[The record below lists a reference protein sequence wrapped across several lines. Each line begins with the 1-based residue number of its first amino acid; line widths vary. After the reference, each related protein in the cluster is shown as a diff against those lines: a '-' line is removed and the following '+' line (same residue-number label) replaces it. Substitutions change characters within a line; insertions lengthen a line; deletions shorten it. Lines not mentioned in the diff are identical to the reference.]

1 MKLSQ
6 AVTIL
11 LASTVGSGAFLIPRG
26 TAPSSSLSSSY
37 SKVVSFTSSV
47 PRRSTNGRVFRPLF
61 MSAVEEITE
70 KKEEQGETFE

>member
-11 LASTVGSGAFLIPRG
+11 LASVIGSGAFLIPRG

-37 SKVVSFTSSV
+37 SKVVSFTSV
-47 PRRSTNGRVFRPLF
+47 PRSTNGLVFRPLF

-70 KKEEQGETFE
+70 KKDDLGETFE

>member
-6 AVTIL
+6 AATIL
-11 LASTVGSGAFLIPRG
+11 LASAVGSGAFLIPRG

-37 SKVVSFTSSV
+37 SKVVSFTSI
-47 PRRSTNGRVFRPLF
+47 PRSANGPVFRPLF

>member
-11 LASTVGSGAFLIPRG
+11 LASVIGSGAFLIPRG

-37 SKVVSFTSSV
+37 SKVVSFGT
-47 PRRSTNGRVFRPLF
+47 RRANGPVFRPLF

>member
-11 LASTVGSGAFLIPRG
+11 LASVVGSGAFLIPRG
-26 TAPSSSLSSSY
+26 TDPSTSLSSSY
-37 SKVVSFTSSV
+37 SKVVSFTSSI
-47 PRRSTNGRVFRPLF
+47 PRSTNGRVVRPLF